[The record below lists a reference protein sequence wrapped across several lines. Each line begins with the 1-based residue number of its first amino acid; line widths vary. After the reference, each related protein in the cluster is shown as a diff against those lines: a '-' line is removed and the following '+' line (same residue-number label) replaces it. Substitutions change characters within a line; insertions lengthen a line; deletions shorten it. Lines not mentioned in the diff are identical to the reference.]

1 MGRDFWRNCRREGD
15 IFKYCRRFK
24 IVFTAYE
31 LKPGSVSS
39 RPFPFWFKDDFSV
52 NISSSSTFQ
61 FSAYILS
68 LDCQRYNCSSRDLSV
83 SRSTKKG

>member
-1 MGRDFWRNCRREGD
+1 MGRDFWRNCRKEGD

-52 NISSSSTFQ
+52 NISSS
-61 FSAYILS
+61 
-68 LDCQRYNCSSRDLSV
+68 
-83 SRSTKKG
+83 